1 MAAGIARTRELL
13 AALDFKTLFIE
24 EFGWNIT
31 IANINHDKP
40 IKKLK
45 LRVFK
50 PS

>member
-1 MAAGIARTRELL
+1 MAADIARTRKLR
-13 AALDFKTLFIE
+13 ATSDFKTLFIE
-24 EFGWNIT
+24 ELGWNIT